1 MEINAIQAGFNL
13 DHIAIETKNKKKLE
27 HFYNDIMKM
36 KSFQGYNKDIV
47 CVGPSRKLIIKEGVK
62 NKLSFVGFSCRSKKD
77 LNSFKSF
84 VKKNDVKITNFENP
98 YLQKGSFSILD
109 PDKNIISFGI
119 KIEKKIPMMNL
130 LHGPLQHL
138 TFSSLNVENFKN
150 FYCER
155 LGFKVTDIVV
165 NKDGSLATCFITSN
179 HEHHTLACFKSKK
192 VGIDHHSY
200 EVGDWNYIRDWCDHF
215 ASKNIQLLWGPG
227 RHGPGNNLFVFIE
240 DTDKNWI
247 ELSAELEIIHDREKK
262 IWPQA
267 EKTLNLWG
275 KAILRS

>member
-13 DHIAIETKNKKKLE
+13 DHIAIETKNKKNLE

-36 KSFQGYNKDIV
+36 KSFQGHNKDIV
-47 CVGPSRKLIIKEGVK
+47 CVGPSRKLIIKDGVK
-62 NKLSFVGFSCRSKKD
+62 NKLSFAGFSCRSKKD

-98 YLQKGSFSILD
+98 YLQQGSFSILD

-165 NKDGSLATCFITSN
+165 N
-179 HEHHTLACFKSKK
+179 
-192 VGIDHHSY
+192 
-200 EVGDWNYIRDWCDHF
+200 
-215 ASKNIQLLWGPG
+215 
-227 RHGPGNNLFVFIE
+227 
-240 DTDKNWI
+240 
-247 ELSAELEIIHDREKK
+247 
-262 IWPQA
+262 
-267 EKTLNLWG
+267 
-275 KAILRS
+275 